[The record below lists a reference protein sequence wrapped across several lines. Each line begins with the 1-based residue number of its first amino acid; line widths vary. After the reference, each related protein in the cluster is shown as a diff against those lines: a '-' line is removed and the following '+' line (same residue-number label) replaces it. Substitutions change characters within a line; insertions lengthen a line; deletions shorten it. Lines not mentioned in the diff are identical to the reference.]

1 MFLKMGSM
9 TFPTTFS
16 NKKFPT
22 IFQET
27 NSQYSLQPKM
37 KFYPHFIQLHNQMY
51 VSSFINLNQFY
62 SLSYVSK
69 SNGLLYPVK
78 CNSIDNNSETPEEGQ
93 KAVETVQKLYNA
105 LRNKNLNEL
114 SDIIGEE
121 CRCISNVASSLQTFY
136 GKEQV
141 IDFFNSIIKLLGNNF
156 EFVIQPTI
164 HDGTSV
170 GVAWELA
177 CSETHV
183 PIGKGF
189 GFYMCHYYK
198 GKMMIR
204 VRGRDGPQR
213 SIVRSLTLHFCKRL
227 FPRLEPMTSLSHDNN
242 FASYALSRR
251 LFKLILPFPLNV
263 RNVEM
268 FMDPLLHIEPV
279 RLKIS
284 SFLLRAV
291 QKMNPPDLFKGKK
304 KQAMSIL
311 FIILLFVALLYL
323 VKNSRN
329 LM

>member
-1 MFLKMGSM
+1 MGSM

-204 VRGRDGPQR
+204 
-213 SIVRSLTLHFCKRL
+213 
-227 FPRLEPMTSLSHDNN
+227 
-242 FASYALSRR
+242 
-251 LFKLILPFPLNV
+251 
-263 RNVEM
+263 NVEM

>member
-9 TFPTTFS
+9 TFPFTFS

-27 NSQYSLQPKM
+27 NSQYSLQPKK
-37 KFYPHFIQLHNQMY
+37 KFYPHFIQLHNQKY

-69 SNGLLYPVK
+69 GKSLLYPVK
-78 CNSIDNNSETPEEGQ
+78 CNSKDNSETPEEGQ

-177 CSETHV
+177 CNETHV

-189 GFYMCHYYK
+189 GFYVCHYYK

-204 VRGRDGPQR
+204 
-213 SIVRSLTLHFCKRL
+213 
-227 FPRLEPMTSLSHDNN
+227 
-242 FASYALSRR
+242 
-251 LFKLILPFPLNV
+251 
-263 RNVEM
+263 NVEM
-268 FMDPLLHIEPV
+268 FMDPLLRIEPV
-279 RLKIS
+279 RLKVS
-284 SFLLRAV
+284 SFLLRAI

-311 FIILLFVALLYL
+311 FIILLFAAILYL